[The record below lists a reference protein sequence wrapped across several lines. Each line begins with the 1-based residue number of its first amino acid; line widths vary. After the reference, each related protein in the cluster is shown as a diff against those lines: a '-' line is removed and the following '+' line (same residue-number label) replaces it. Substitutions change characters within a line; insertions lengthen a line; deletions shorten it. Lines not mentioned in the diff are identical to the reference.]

1 MQLDRQYKC
10 ENLVQFLKYLFEF
23 YIRTKIQSHIKS
35 HISIG
40 KHIKKEISKL
50 KFKIKSHFKSKIRA
64 PKVSFNFH
72 FNIKLTTT
80 PSKPRYQANVES
92 QVNVER
98 LSMAFK
104 VKQLHNS

>member
-23 YIRTKIQSHIKS
+23 YIRTKIQSHIKC
-35 HISIG
+35 HIS
-40 KHIKKEISKL
+40 KEISKL